1 MVPFHSGMS
10 TCLLRSPVHASHE
23 AWKWGQEQRKDTKRC
38 LLSLSLAAAVCYNW
52 ISLPKHKA
60 NVPSSIQCVI
70 LPGFRYLHQLC
81 DEYFD
86 SVFTRQGLLGCCFSM
101 ESGYFPFL
109 RLFWM
114 VSSDLLFGG
123 RLFFF
128 FLFFLFFL
136 SEATEAVEYVL
147 LAVCMLLGSV
157 YVSSC
162 HCPNI
167 WAKVLQRR
175 DSGIV
180 SGSKHVFM
188 LCSFLWQR
196 YCDLG
201 GRGLMLKWETNFK

>member
-23 AWKWGQEQRKDTKRC
+23 AWKWGQKQRKDTERC
-38 LLSLSLAAAVCYNW
+38 LLSFRLAAAVCCNW

-60 NVPSSIQCVI
+60 NVPSSNQRLI
-70 LPGFRYLHQLC
+70 LPGFRDASCVMNILIQ
-81 DEYFD
+81 F
-86 SVFTRQGLLGCCFSM
+86 LLGRDSWAVASPWKVDSSLSWGS
-101 ESGYFPFL
+101 SGWFL
-109 RLFWM
+109 RICCL
-114 VSSDLLFGG
+114 VGG
-123 RLFFF
+123 RFF
-128 FLFFLFFL
+128 FLLFFSFSCL
-136 SEATEAVEYVL
+136 RPLRHVL

-167 WAKVLQRR
+167 WAKVLQKR

-180 SGSKHVFM
+180 SGSKHVSM

-201 GRGLMLKWETNFK
+201 GRRLMLKW